1 MKSTSH
7 VALAVAG
14 LTALNTLPTAVS
26 AQEADDVLTLDTIIL
41 EESRRGVQTGT
52 TTSETIVD
60 QAEIE
65 ARQASSMGELL
76 DSIPNVSLING
87 STPQGSAVNIRG
99 LGAQAGTYG
108 TDGHVAVVLDGVA
121 SGAEEIYRNGSLLS
135 VEPELFREVKVQRG
149 PGESFRYNSGAM
161 GGTIEAETKDAGDFL
176 SDGDT
181 FALRQKFGFE
191 SNGNGMLSSTIL
203 AFAPSARFDVL
214 AFYGHRKIEDGVDG
228 SGTTRDATGFEA
240 PSALLKMNF
249 NLTEDST
256 LTFAHSYTES
266 PETDVPYDAFDPLW
280 GGSLIDRYMKDST
293 TYLAYNFAPVDS
305 DLVNFEARLFK
316 KREEM
321 QITSSTVGAS
331 LTNTDHLTETVGLR
345 LENVALFDTG
355 SIRHELTTGLEF
367 KERSRSAILL
377 EGADIGENDGTAPGG
392 TDESISLYVADDI
405 SVTDA
410 FTLTPQLRFEKQTLT
425 SINNQ
430 DTTVCFGPTFCIPY
444 PAIPDG
450 TAYTTQSWTGA
461 LAGRYELSNGLAVF
475 GTAAYNEN
483 LPILDDLRS
492 STNREKTEK
501 GTTFEAGVA
510 FDGNDVLTGDDR
522 LQAKLTAFKTHI
534 WDGTSYS
541 GINQTDLDGIELEL
555 NYASSLF
562 YADFAAAKTR
572 GTINGTGAFFNY
584 TPADTVQLTLGKRF
598 MDDQLDIA
606 LEAKHAF
613 AHSRT
618 STVADPSSPSATDPA
633 DAWTTYALSVGYT
646 PDSGLFEG
654 TEMRL
659 SVENLFDT
667 TYRPYLTNPNRNAK
681 GRNIKFSLAKTF

>member
-14 LTALNTLPTAVS
+14 LTALNTLPTAVT

-52 TTSETIVD
+52 ATSETIVD

-108 TDGHVAVVLDGVA
+108 TDGYVAVVIDGVA

-135 VEPELFREVKVQRG
+135 VEPDLFREIKVQRG

-161 GGTIEAETKDAGDFL
+161 GGTVEAETKDASDFL

-181 FALRQKFGFE
+181 FALRQKFSFE
-191 SNGNGMLSSTIL
+191 SNGDGMLSSTIL
-203 AFAPSARFDVL
+203 AFAPSERFDVL

-228 SGTTRDATGFEA
+228 SGNTREATGFEA
-240 PSALLKMNF
+240 PSVLLKMNF
-249 NLTEDST
+249 NLTEDSK
-256 LTFAHSYTES
+256 LTFGHTYTES

-280 GGSLIDRYMKDST
+280 SGNLVDRHMKDST
-293 TYLAYNFAPVDS
+293 TYLAYKFAPVDS
-305 DLVNFEARLFK
+305 DLVNFEAHLFK

-321 QITSSTVGAS
+321 KITSSTVS
-331 LTNTDHLTETVGLR
+331 TNLTNTNHQTETVGLR
-345 LENVALFDTG
+345 LENVAQFNTG
-355 SIRHELTTGLEF
+355 AIGHDLTTGVEF

-377 EGADIGENDGTAPGG
+377 IGPDAGENDGTAPGG
-392 TDESISLYVADDI
+392 TDESISVYVADEI

-430 DTTVCFGPTFCIPY
+430 DTLVCFTATICIPY

-475 GTAAYNEN
+475 GSAAYNEN
-483 LPILDDLRS
+483 LPILDDLHS

-501 GTTFEAGVA
+501 GTTFEAGVS
-510 FDGNDVLTGDDR
+510 FDGSDVLSGDDR

-534 WDGTSYS
+534 WNGTAYS
-541 GINQTDLDGIELEL
+541 GINQTDLEGIELEL

-572 GTINGTGAFFNY
+572 GTINGTNAFFNY

-598 MDDQLDIA
+598 MEDQLDIA
-606 LEAKHAF
+606 IEAKHAF
-613 AHSRT
+613 AHDRT
-618 STVADPSSPSATDPA
+618 SNTGTTGATA
-633 DAWTTYALSVGYT
+633 ASNAWTTYALSVGYT
-646 PDSGLFEG
+646 PDHGMFEG

>member
-1 MKSTSH
+1 MKHKTP
-7 VALAVAG
+7 VAVAVAG
-14 LTALNTLPTAVS
+14 LTALPTLSSPAL
-26 AQEADDVLTLDTIIL
+26 AQDADAIVELDAIVL
-41 EESRRGVQTGT
+41 EESRRGVQT
-52 TTSETIVD
+52 ETANSVTVVD

-108 TDGHVAVVLDGVA
+108 TDGYVAVVIDGVA

-135 VEPELFREVKVQRG
+135 VEPELFREIKVQRG
-149 PGESFRYNSGAM
+149 PAESFRYNSGAM
-161 GGTIEAETKDAGDFL
+161 GGTVEAETKDASDFL

-191 SNGNGMLSSTIL
+191 SNGDGMLSSTIL
-203 AFAPSARFDVL
+203 AFAPSERFDVL

-249 NLTEDST
+249 DLSDDST

-280 GGSLIDRYMKDST
+280 SGDLVDRYMKDTT
-293 TYLAYNFAPVDS
+293 TYLAYKFAPVDS

-331 LTNTDHLTETVGLR
+331 LTNTDHTTETVGLR
-345 LENVALFDTG
+345 LENVARFDTG
-355 SIRHELTTGLEF
+355 AIGHELTTGLEI

-377 EGADIGENDGTAPGG
+377 EGADAGENDGTAPGG
-392 TDESISLYVADDI
+392 TDESISLYLADEI
-405 SVTDA
+405 TLSDA
-410 FTLTPQLRFEKQTLT
+410 FTLTPQLRFEKQKLT

-450 TAYTTQSWTGA
+450 TNYTTQSWTGA
-461 LAGRYELSNGLAVF
+461 LAGRYAFSNGFAVF

-492 STNREKTEK
+492 STNRDKTEK
-501 GTTFEAGVA
+501 GTTFEVGVS

-534 WDGTSYS
+534 WDGTAYS
-541 GINQTDLDGIELEL
+541 GIDQTDLKGIELEL
-555 NYASSLF
+555 NYASPLF

-572 GTINGTGAFFNY
+572 GTINGTSDYFNY

-606 LEAKHAF
+606 VEAKHAF
-613 AHSRT
+613 AHNRT
-618 STVADPSSPSATDPA
+618 SNSGTTGATA
-633 DAWTTYALSVGYT
+633 ASDAWTTYALSVGYT
-646 PDSGLFEG
+646 PDSGVFEG